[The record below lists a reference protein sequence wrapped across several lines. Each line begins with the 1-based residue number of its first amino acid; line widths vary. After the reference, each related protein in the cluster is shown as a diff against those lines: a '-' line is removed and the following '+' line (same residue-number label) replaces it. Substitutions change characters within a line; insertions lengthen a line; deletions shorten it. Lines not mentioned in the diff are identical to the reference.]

1 MVFDVDPEERLKMS
15 LILKI
20 YDDDLDG
27 DEFLGQCKVSPEAD
41 GQYDQPCRQ
50 QHLARASVLSF

>member
-1 MVFDVDPEERLKMS
+1 MVVQALVFDVDPEERLKMS

-27 DEFLGQCKVSPEAD
+27 DEFLGQCKVSK
-41 GQYDQPCRQ
+41 
-50 QHLARASVLSF
+50 LK